1 MMGIVRRNS
10 TGDRTIVYMSS
21 FLYKLPDIIYLC
33 ILRKSVGGMKTPDFI
48 KSQIDLLPAGV
59 IFAYQDVMPDPS
71 RREAVIKALNRM
83 SGSGLIAKWA
93 KGKFYKPRETAFGRL
108 EPAQDEVIRD
118 LLERNGQ
125 PIGYLTGLSIY
136 NRSGLTTQISNVIQ
150 IGTPFLRP
158 TLTRG
163 RFSISF
169 VRQKN
174 TIARDNIPLLQIL
187 DAIRSVKKIPDT
199 PIAQVVSRLTA
210 IVRHLPEE
218 DKLLMVRLSFLYPPA
233 TRAILGSIL
242 DATGNKYMTDQIRG
256 TLNPVTSF
264 KLPGVGAVLKTA
276 TDWNIR

>member
-1 MMGIVRRNS
+1 
-10 TGDRTIVYMSS
+10 
-21 FLYKLPDIIYLC
+21 
-33 ILRKSVGGMKTPDFI
+33 MKTPDLI

-71 RREAVIKALNRM
+71 RREAAIKALNRM

-118 LLERNGQ
+118 LLERNDQ

-136 NRSGLTTQISNVIQ
+136 NRLGLTTQISNVIQ

-158 TLTRG
+158 ALTRG

-174 TIARDNIPLLQIL
+174 TITSDNIPLLQIL

-264 KLPGVGAVLKTA
+264 KLPGVASVLKTA